1 MRKED
6 FMWIESFE
14 GKSNEKGQYL
24 YEMAEVDRIELG
36 GKLYIVDV
44 FADEGDNKPHF
55 HLHPKGGRKKD
66 DIIIRI
72 DVPEYFLHGSYS
84 KTLNDKEKK
93 ELISALSDEYDGE
106 LLWEAIRC
114 GWNRLHRNKRVDAEM
129 PDYSELPGKK

>member
-1 MRKED
+1 MCLELLGSR
-6 FMWIESFE
+6 
-14 GKSNEKGQYL
+14 SNEETQYL

-44 FADEGDNKPHF
+44 FADEGEDVPHF

-66 DIIIRI
+66 DIVIRI

-84 KTLNDKEKK
+84 RSLNSKEKK
-93 ELISALSDEYDGE
+93 ELIAALNSEYDGE
-106 LLWEAIRC
+106 SLWEAIRR
-114 GWNRLHRNKRVDAEM
+114 GWNRLHRDKRVDLGI

>member
-1 MRKED
+1 MAES
-6 FMWIESFE
+6 IERVNN
-14 GKSNEKGQYL
+14 KDTQYL

-44 FADEGDNKPHF
+44 FADEGEDVPHF

-72 DVPEYFLHGSYS
+72 DVPEYFLHGNYS
-84 KTLNDKEKK
+84 KTLNAKEKK

-106 LLWEAIRC
+106 SLWEAIRR
-114 GWNRLHRNKRVDAEM
+114 GWNRLHRNKRVDVEM